1 MSTPSRTSVS
11 RRRFLQ
17 TAAAASTVFAAP
29 YFVPGRAFGANERV
43 NLGFIGCKNRGMQNA
58 EGFQIVGKDAG
69 KMPVNCAAV
78 CDVDTSVI
86 AAAVKAVEKTGH
98 KPSTFGDYRK
108 MLERK
113 DIDAVVASV
122 PDHWHAVITIDACGA
137 GKDVYC
143 EKPLSLFVSE
153 GRRMVDVARQ
163 TGRIV
168 QTGSQQRSDDRFRLA
183 AELAVNGK
191 LGKLKTVLVGIP
203 KPNPATSSV
212 PDSDPPA
219 ELNYDMWLGPAPW
232 HAYNKNR
239 VHYNFRFFWDYSG
252 GQMTNFGAHHLDIA
266 QWGLGMDDS
275 GPISIEGTGTFPK
288 EKDLCEVNETCR
300 ITYTYA
306 NGVTVVLGQQQ
317 KDIPDQVTFVGE
329 KGKVHVTRKDI
340 TADPPELLKAEFG
353 ASDKRLYVSK
363 DHYQN
368 FLDCLKTRQKPA
380 ADIEIGHRTATV
392 CHLGNMAVRLG
403 RKIQWDPAKERIV
416 GDEQAAAMLTRPYR
430 APYVPSYAGS
440 RS

>member
-1 MSTPSRTSVS
+1 MSSRSSLS

-17 TAAAASTVFAAP
+17 TSAAASTVFAAP
-29 YFVPGRAFGANERV
+29 YFIPERAFGANERV
-43 NLGFIGCKNRGMQNA
+43 NLGFIGCKNRGMQNM
-58 EGFQIVGKDAG
+58 EGFGIVGKEAG
-69 KMPVNCAAV
+69 TFAANCAAV

-86 AAAVKAVEKTGH
+86 ADAVKAVEKTGH

-122 PDHWHAVITIDACGA
+122 PDHWHAVMTIDACGA

-168 QTGSQQRSDDRFRLA
+168 QTGSQQRSDARFRQA

-191 LGKLKTVLVGIP
+191 LGKLHTLVVGLP
-203 KPNPATSSV
+203 KPNHATSPV

-239 VHYNFRFFWDYSG
+239 VHYHFRFFWDYSG
-252 GQMTNFGAHHLDIA
+252 GQKTNFCAHHLHIA

-275 GPISIEGTGTFPK
+275 GPVSIEGSRPFPQD
-288 EKDLCEVNETCR
+288 KDPCQGNDTCQ
-300 ITYTYA
+300 IT
-306 NGVTVVLGQQQ
+306 
-317 KDIPDQVTFVGE
+317 
-329 KGKVHVTRKDI
+329 
-340 TADPPELLKAEFG
+340 
-353 ASDKRLYVSK
+353 
-363 DHYQN
+363 
-368 FLDCLKTRQKPA
+368 
-380 ADIEIGHRTATV
+380 
-392 CHLGNMAVRLG
+392 
-403 RKIQWDPAKERIV
+403 
-416 GDEQAAAMLTRPYR
+416 
-430 APYVPSYAGS
+430 
-440 RS
+440 